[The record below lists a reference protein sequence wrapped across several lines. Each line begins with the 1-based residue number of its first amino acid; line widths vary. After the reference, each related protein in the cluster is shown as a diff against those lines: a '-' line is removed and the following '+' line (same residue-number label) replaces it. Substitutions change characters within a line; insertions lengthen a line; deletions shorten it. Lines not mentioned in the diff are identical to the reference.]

1 MGEVRHSGAGAARR
15 HRWRGGQAARSLG
28 RLGIDRGKWSCWASY
43 RATAMARLGLG
54 PNQNREKKSLFL
66 IIEIL
71 YRIQIHLNSIQFK
84 FNF

>member
-15 HRWRGGQAARSLG
+15 HRWRGGRAARSLG
-28 RLGIDRGKWSCWASY
+28 RLEIDRGKWSCWASY
-43 RATAMARLGLG
+43 RATAMAGLG

-71 YRIQIHLNSIQFK
+71 YRIQIHLNSIQI
-84 FNF
+84 